1 MLMCFEFKS
10 HYSTSPII
18 DNFLGFLDY
27 LYRYRGDLLSYFNV
41 GSIKAAP
48 GEKVFGSL
56 KVGLMADGSPIEI
69 PVILINGYSSGPV
82 LYVQAACH
90 GEEINGVEVIR
101 RVVNSLNPKKL
112 RGSLIAVPVANPLA
126 FRSKQSYTPI
136 EFENMNRVFPGRP
149 DGRLSER
156 MAYAIWSNCI
166 KDKADY
172 VIDLHT
178 GVRTMLT
185 FIFVEYGEDEVI
197 RKSSEL
203 ARIFGTEYIVKEVRD
218 EYWKRIRFGGK
229 LRNVCNEHGIPSITP
244 ELDGRRSLNEEAI
257 KIGVRGV
264 LNVMKFLGMIDGN
277 IELPPKQYILKWSPG
292 EPKIT
297 SSSGGIFISKVKP
310 GQMVE
315 EGQVLGFIYS
325 VKTLDVVEE
334 IKASKRGI
342 VRYVTEYPVINAG
355 DRILEISEVI
365 EVIENEN

>member
-1 MLMCFEFKS
+1 MSKLK
-10 HYSTSPII
+10 
-18 DNFLGFLDY
+18 
-27 LYRYRGDLLSYFNV
+27 V
-41 GSIKAAP
+41 GSIEASP
-48 GEKVFGSL
+48 GEMVYGSL
-56 KVGLMADGSPIEI
+56 NVGLMADGTPIEI
-69 PVILINGYSSGPV
+69 PVILIQGVGDGPV

-101 RVVNSLNPKKL
+101 RVVSKLNPKELK
-112 RGSLIAVPVANPLA
+112 GSLIIVPVANPLA

-136 EFENMNRVFPGRP
+136 ELENMNRVFPGRP

-197 RKSSEL
+197 RRSGEL
-203 ARIFGTEYIVKEVRD
+203 ARVFGTEYIVKEVRD

-244 ELDGRRSLNEEAI
+244 ELDGRRCLNEEAVQT
-257 KIGVRGV
+257 GVRGV
-264 LNVMKFLGMIDGN
+264 LNVMKYLGMIKGN

-297 SSSGGIFISKVKP
+297 SSLGGIFISKVKP
-310 GQMVE
+310 GQIVKE
-315 EGQVLGFIYS
+315 DQVLGFIYS
-325 VKTLDVVEE
+325 VKTLEVVEE
-334 IKASKRGI
+334 IKAHKSGI
-342 VRYVTEYPVINAG
+342 IRYVTEYPVVNAG
-355 DRILEISEVI
+355 DRILEISEII
-365 EVIENEN
+365 EVIENKG